1 MFGTV
6 PFLTSILGTMLPMLT
21 AAKHDTMRGVF
32 CYGKS
37 GSPRAAWALPAHSLA
52 FCLQCP
58 FAGGMGPLGDKKAGQ
73 VEEG

>member
-6 PFLTSILGTMLPMLT
+6 PFLTSILGIMLPMLA

-37 GSPRAAWALPAHSLA
+37 GAPRAAWSLSAHSLA
-52 FCLQCP
+52 FCLQGL